1 MKVLRHIIDHLQ
13 SSSDD
18 SDDFDEKQI
27 KAIRLMCFENV
38 FFEKVIL
45 KMSFLREQ
53 FWKGLFF
60 EEAISKMFFSRD

>member
-53 FWKGLFF
+53 F
-60 EEAISKMFFSRD
+60 